1 MKFGNKLRK
10 CYKKNSKKNQLLSLT
25 HQKHRNKIIIAITL
39 LISEINNNYQGLDLL
54 ELNELESV

>member
-1 MKFGNKLRK
+1 MLQKKL
-10 CYKKNSKKNQLLSLT
+10 KKNQLFSLT